1 MAVQKVEAW
10 KADDGT
16 IYNSEME
23 AVRRNVFNGLV
34 KLDFL
39 NEGSRRM
46 VMDNALVFAEL
57 LAPLADLQRKA
68 GK

>member
-1 MAVQKVEAW
+1 MVEKVEAW
-10 KADDGT
+10 KAEDGMIFT
-16 IYNSEME
+16 TEME
-23 AVRRNVFNGLV
+23 AVRRNVFNGLL

-57 LAPLADLQRKA
+57 LAPLADLQRKQA
-68 GK
+68 K